1 MIKNRIRIG
10 PSIIAGDFSNLKKT
24 IRKIEKSNSD
34 FIHVDVM
41 DGNFVNNI
49 TFGPMI
55 VEAIRKL
62 TNMPIS
68 IHLMI
73 IEPIRYIKRF
83 KNSVPALIS
92 FHIESTK
99 KVRETIEEIHHFTR
113 AGLALNPETKIEEI
127 ESYLND
133 IEEVLVMSVN
143 PGFSGQKF
151 IEGVLDKIKM
161 IREVKE
167 KNKYKFEIAVD
178 GGLNKE
184 TIPLVLE
191 AGATTLCIGSFF
203 FKYRNIKSYIKKLKN
218 LE

>member
-1 MIKNRIRIG
+1 MIKNKVKVG
-10 PSIIAGDFSNLKKT
+10 PSIIAGDFSNLRKT
-24 IRKIEKSNSD
+24 IRKIENSNSD

-41 DGNFVNNI
+41 DGNFVSNI

-62 TNMPIS
+62 TNMPIN

-83 KNSVPALIS
+83 KNSVPAVIS
-92 FHIESTK
+92 FHVESTN

-113 AGLALNPETKIEEI
+113 AGIALNPETKIEEI
-127 ESYLND
+127 ENYLND
-133 IEEVLVMSVN
+133 VEQVLVMSVN

-151 IEGVLDKIKM
+151 IEEVLDKIKVIKE
-161 IREVKE
+161 IRD
-167 KNKYKFEIAVD
+167 KNKYRFEIAVD

-184 TIPLVLE
+184 NIPLVL
-191 AGATTLCIGSFF
+191 ASGADTLCIGSFF
-203 FKYRNIKSYIKKLKN
+203 FKYRKIKSYIENLKRK
-218 LE
+218 